1 MNVPTPKTEQK
12 KKQVKWLNAMLLAFL
27 LNGLSPF
34 GLRIV
39 AATGFGQEYTQVYLF
54 YWYLAGLIVLLVWR
68 LWRRE
73 RLSKASLV
81 IGSAM
86 ALSSVGG
93 QVFMGLALADNVPGN
108 VVYPVAMGA
117 SICIVAAGGMFF
129 FEERVGV
136 YGKAGIAVGLLAAV
150 LMSVWG

>member
-1 MNVPTPKTEQK
+1 MNAPSTKAELRK
-12 KKQVKWLNAMLLAFL
+12 KRAVWLNAMLLAFL

-34 GLRIV
+34 GLRIL
-39 AATGFGQEYTQVYLF
+39 AATGLGQKYTQVYLF
-54 YWYLAGLIVLLVWR
+54 YWYLAGLIFLLVWR

-73 RLSKASLV
+73 RLSTAALV

-93 QVFMGLALADNVPGN
+93 QVFMGLALANNAPGN

-117 SICIVAAGGMFF
+117 SICIVAAGGRFF
-129 FEERVGV
+129 YKERVGV
-136 YGKAGIAVGLLAAV
+136 YGKAGIVVGLLAAV

>member
-1 MNVPTPKTEQK
+1 MNAPTTKAEPK
-12 KKQVKWLNAMLLAFL
+12 KKQAVWLNAMLLAFL

-34 GLRIV
+34 GLRIL
-39 AATGFGQEYTQVYLF
+39 AATGLGQEYTQVYLF
-54 YWYLAGLIVLLVWR
+54 YWYLAGLIFLLVWR

-73 RLSKASLV
+73 RLSTAALV

-86 ALSSVGG
+86 ALSSVSG
-93 QVFMGLALADNVPGN
+93 QVFMGLALANNAPGN
-108 VVYPVAMGA
+108 VVYPVAMGS

-129 FEERVGV
+129 YKERVGV
-136 YGKAGIAVGLLAAV
+136 YGKAGIVVGLLAVV